1 MMDETV
7 TIAFKV
13 KIQTEEPTELLRLL
27 QDASFE
33 AALLAEVS
41 DAIRDRLARG
51 KVESQVA
58 KIELRAPQ
66 PDGGQIK

>member
-1 MMDETV
+1 MMDEPV
-7 TIAFKV
+7 TITFKV
-13 KIQTEEPTELLRLL
+13 KIQIEEPTELLQLL

-41 DAIRDRLARG
+41 DAIRNRLVRG

-58 KIELRAPQ
+58 NIELRALQ